1 VFLTLSLSM
10 NFKPKSKL
18 NHMLK
23 NDITTTMMDN
33 DLFFHNPKL
42 ESYIVPNVCTKLKN
56 MSQWIGI
63 PE

>member
-1 VFLTLSLSM
+1 M